1 MPVYILTGVYSC
13 TPDMYN
19 VHEARKHIIY
29 VTFLHVAHLAEA
41 AQGQPR
47 RLRHSQQSFCS
58 HWMLQGEETEE

>member
-13 TPDMYN
+13 TPDMYM
-19 VHEARKHIIY
+19 KHASILYNY